1 LAAAGSG
8 SRYDSSRNTPASFR
22 HKNQVVDEW
31 CADVGRDPADI
42 ERTVAI
48 SPDEIGALDA
58 YRDAGA
64 EHVIVMMAP
73 PYDLDP
79 VRPILE
85 A

>member
-1 LAAAGSG
+1 
-8 SRYDSSRNTPASFR
+8 
-22 HKNQVVDEW
+22 
-31 CADVGRDPADI
+31 
-42 ERTVAI
+42 VARL
-48 SPDEIGALDA
+48 PIGALDA

-64 EHVIVMMAP
+64 EHVIVMMAA

>member
-1 LAAAGSG
+1 MARL
-8 SRYDSSRNTPASFR
+8 R
-22 HKNQVVDEW
+22 
-31 CADVGRDPADI
+31 
-42 ERTVAI
+42 
-48 SPDEIGALDA
+48 IGALDA

-64 EHVIVMMAP
+64 EHVIVMMTP